1 MSKVAFVREID
12 DLGRIVI
19 PREYRNKIFGEH
31 NSEGKKMEIFL
42 EKDGSLILKPYK
54 TEPDIIEKVTEY
66 INELDTEITRITND
80 LLKKNNSDDNA
91 KLKAR
96 LDAIV
101 DIKNYL
107 KRIRRFAMSRK
118 EEILEVKK
126 LGERIGYGNLM
137 DIASALMSI
146 KSDGIEIG
154 HVPTVLPCIKKEER
168 ADIEQ
173 QVLQRVAEIR
183 TYGIN

>member
-1 MSKVAFVREID
+1 
-12 DLGRIVI
+12 
-19 PREYRNKIFGEH
+19 
-31 NSEGKKMEIFL
+31 
-42 EKDGSLILKPYK
+42 
-54 TEPDIIEKVTEY
+54 
-66 INELDTEITRITND
+66 
-80 LLKKNNSDDNA
+80 
-91 KLKAR
+91 
-96 LDAIV
+96 
-101 DIKNYL
+101 
-107 KRIRRFAMSRK
+107 MSRK

-146 KSDGIEIG
+146 KSNGIEIE
-154 HVPTVLPCIKKEER
+154 HTPTVLSCIKKEER